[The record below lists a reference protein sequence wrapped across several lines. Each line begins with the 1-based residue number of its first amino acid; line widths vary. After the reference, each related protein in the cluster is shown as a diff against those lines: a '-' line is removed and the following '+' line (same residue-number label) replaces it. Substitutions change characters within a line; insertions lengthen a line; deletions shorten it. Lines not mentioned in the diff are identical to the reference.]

1 MQTVVNVVNRVLHR
15 DLTYR
20 ISVILDNA
28 HSSKFKTDCS
38 ECKPPSAGALSK
50 LCFVPV
56 SIRQDAQNSEKTGS
70 YLINDRD
77 AATLTE
83 NSDWV
88 NQMCL
93 QC

>member
-28 HSSKFKTDCS
+28 HSSKFQIDSS
-38 ECKPPSAGALSK
+38 ECKPPSAVALSK

-56 SIRQDAQNSEKTGS
+56 TIRQHTENSEQTGS

-77 AATLTE
+77 AATLTD
-83 NSDWV
+83 NSDRV